1 MTRLLLK
8 FFISFLL
15 LLGGLT
21 GCVSLGH
28 INDFSSSAL
37 ESLQKFEEID
47 YNFKQDCLDKC
58 LQHNI
63 SNLIVDHPDCNC
75 QANEKADSITTII
88 YTALKGYLGGLNNL
102 SKNSLTDYKL
112 DGFSASLAKL
122 EMGSIKFEKSQV
134 EAYSNIS
141 AILLSAF
148 TDKYRRHKIK
158 EYLIAG
164 DEPLNVLIR
173 FMDFNLSENLNGKL
187 NVQKELIKDN
197 YFDLTKDQTL
207 STYEKRK
214 AVEAYYQ
221 QNYKIERRQ
230 KELST
235 YSKSLRKIAT
245 AHQNLVGNIDRIK
258 DDEIKLQL
266 TRYAGDIRDLITA
279 FNKIKK

>member
-1 MTRLLLK
+1 MTRLFLK
-8 FFISFLL
+8 IFIPFLL
-15 LLGGLT
+15 IMGGVT
-21 GCVSLGH
+21 GCISLRH
-28 INDFSSSAL
+28 INDYSSSSL

-47 YNFKQDCLDKC
+47 YNFKQDCLEKC
-58 LQHNI
+58 QQHNI
-63 SNLIVDHPDCNC
+63 RKLIVGNPDCDC
-75 QANEKADSITTII
+75 QANEKADSVTTII

-102 SKNSLTDYKL
+102 SNNKLTDYKL
-112 DGFSASLAKL
+112 DGLSASLAKL

-134 EAYSNIS
+134 EAYSSIS
-141 AILLSAF
+141 AILLRAF

-158 EYLIAG
+158 EYLTAG
-164 DEPLNVLIR
+164 DEPLKVLIR

-214 AVEAYYQ
+214 AVEEYYQ
-221 QNYKIERRQ
+221 QNDKIERRQ

-245 AHQNLVGNIDRIK
+245 AHQNLVGNIDRIN

-266 TRYAGDIRDLITA
+266 TQYAGDIRDLITA